1 MKIRNCIVDDIS
13 EVRQFLSRNKPLGCH
28 SCATYWVLFTYFNN
42 SYFVAE
48 ENGKVIGFTGGLKS
62 TSQKDVFHLWQ
73 IGVDKEHRSM
83 GYAKKL
89 LYTVIKEAI
98 KMKCLKLQISMVPE
112 NVASF
117 TLFTKFVNKHNIKIV
132 RLSLIDYYDSL
143 SNFKENEILYEID
156 ISKITLSPN
165 F

>member
-1 MKIRNCIVDDIS
+1 MKIRNCVVNDIS

-28 SCATYWVLFTYFNN
+28 SSATYWVLFTYFNN
-42 SYFVAE
+42 SYFIAE
-48 ENGKVIGFTGGLKS
+48 ENNKVIGFTGGLKS

-73 IGVDKEHRSM
+73 IGVDKEHRSK

-89 LYTVIKEAI
+89 LYTVIKEAL
-98 KMKCLKLQISMVPE
+98 KMECLKLQISMVPE

-117 TLFTKFVNKHNIKIV
+117 NLFTKFVKKHNTKMV
-132 RLSLIDYYDSL
+132 RLSTIDYYDSL

-156 ISKITLSPN
+156 ISDISLSAD

>member
-1 MKIRNCIVDDIS
+1 MKIRNCIVNDIS

-28 SCATYWVLFTYFNN
+28 SSATYWVLFTYFNN
-42 SYFVAE
+42 SYFVVE
-48 ENGKVIGFTGGLKS
+48 ENNKIIGFTGGLKS

-73 IGVDKEHRSM
+73 IGVDKEHRAK
-83 GYAKKL
+83 GYAKRL
-89 LYTVIKEAI
+89 LYTVVKEAM
-98 KMKCLKLQISMVPE
+98 KMKCTKLQISMVPE

-117 TLFTKFVNKHNIKIV
+117 SLFTKFSKKHNKKIV
-132 RLSLIDYYDSL
+132 RLSIIDYYDSL

-156 ISKITLSPN
+156 ISNISLSPD